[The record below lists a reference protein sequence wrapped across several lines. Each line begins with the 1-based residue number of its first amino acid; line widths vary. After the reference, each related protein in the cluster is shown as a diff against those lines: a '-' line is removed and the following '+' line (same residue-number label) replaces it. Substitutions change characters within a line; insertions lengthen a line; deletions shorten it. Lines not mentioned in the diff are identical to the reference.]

1 MNGKHRQFREYIRL
15 AALHVLQVPAFH
27 RGHGVVGAAA
37 EARSKTGARL
47 DPYRGQNEE
56 ADVLKEFGGFDM
68 RMRIER
74 DFGDLKFEI
83 LDGLM
88 VKAGELHAEIK
99 LAKSSKEAK
108 GDRPVDKNKR
118 KRGETKWKNP
128 WYKAEGDVSSII

>member
-1 MNGKHRQFREYIRL
+1 MSCKYPLSIVVMGLSVQ
-15 AALHVLQVPAFH
+15 LQKLGLELELGWIPI
-27 RGHGVVGAAA
+27 GV
-37 EARSKTGARL
+37 KTK
-47 DPYRGQNEE
+47 E

-108 GDRPVDKNKR
+108 DDRPVDKNKR

-128 WYKAEGDVSSII
+128 W